1 MKLEYRVQFDKLD
14 WEIPFEGVRHKI
26 MDQGGLRLRLVE
38 YSSRMPP
45 HWCEKGHYGFLL
57 EGRMEIEYLDRT
69 IVYNPGDGMFLPE
82 GADHKHRA
90 RILSDT
96 ALVFFVETT

>member
-1 MKLEYRVQFDKLD
+1 MEFEYKVQFDKLD
-14 WEIPFEGVRHKI
+14 WEVPFEGVRHKC
-26 MDQGGLRLRLVE
+26 MDQSGLRLRLVE
-38 YSSRMPP
+38 YSSSMPQ

-57 EGRMEIEYLDRT
+57 EGRMEIEYTGRT

-90 RILSDT
+90 RVLSDT
-96 ALVFFVETT
+96 ALVFFVENT